1 MKVYGYIRVSTDKQ
15 TTENQKFEIER
26 FLKNKEMRVDKWV
39 NETIS
44 GTVSFKK
51 RKLGKALRLLEKD
64 DVLVCS
70 ELSRLGRTIL
80 DVLTI
85 LNFCIEKG
93 VSVWTVKENYC
104 LGHDIQSQMM
114 AFVFSMV
121 AQLERSLISQR
132 TKEALA
138 RLKSEGKQLGRRR
151 GTRNKNRLLDG
162 KEHEIRLLLKDGVF
176 QSELA
181 RRFKVSYG
189 TVHNFISEKNML
201 H

>member
-1 MKVYGYIRVSTDKQ
+1 MKIYGYIRVSTDKQ
-15 TTENQKFEIER
+15 TTENQKFEICR
-26 FLKNKEMRVDKWV
+26 FLSEKSLSVDVWV
-39 NETIS
+39 NETVS
-44 GTVSFKK
+44 GTVSFRK
-51 RKLGKALRLLEKD
+51 RRLGKTLRSLKSG
-64 DVLVCS
+64 DVLICS

-85 LNFCIEKG
+85 LNRCIEKG
-93 VSVWTVKENYC
+93 VSVWTVKENYR
-104 LGHDIQSQMM
+104 LDNDIQSQMM

-162 KEHEIRLLLKDGVF
+162 KEHEIRLLLKDGVS